1 MKPDAAAP
9 LRLPDRVKSLF
20 QEYDPDVLD
29 WEADRDLIIGRVL
42 SAGDWKSIKWLRAQ
56 LGDANLRA
64 WIEARE
70 GDHLSSR
77 QLRFWQLILDYFG
90 RVHRVGRPHSDHQ
103 RTKSNRPGGARL

>member
-64 WIEARE
+64 WIEALD

-77 QLRFWQLILDYFG
+77 QLRFWELILDLPAD
-90 RVHRVGRPHSDHQ
+90 RVDARVATRRPSIWEK
-103 RTKSNRPGGARL
+103 RTAP